1 MTETPT
7 ATSAGGGRGLPLG
20 RIHSVA
26 GEITLVRARREHLC
40 GLVRLL
46 ADDEIGA
53 TREGSGTEDV
63 YLTAFEAVDADPH
76 QVLVV
81 GLVAEEP
88 VTMLQISFIP
98 GLSRRGA
105 LRAQLEGIRVAEPLR
120 GTGVGTAM
128 MQWAIEYCR
137 DRGAA
142 VVQLSTD
149 RRRGEAHQFYFRF
162 GFVDSHLGLKL
173 QL

>member
-1 MTETPT
+1 MTDTPT
-7 ATSAGGGRGLPLG
+7 VTSAGEQGLALG
-20 RIHSVA
+20 RIHSLA
-26 GEITLVRARREHLC
+26 GEIALLRARREHLA

-53 TREGSGTEDV
+53 TREGAADDDV
-63 YLTAFEAVDADPH
+63 YATAFEAVDADPH
-76 QVLVV
+76 QLLVV
-81 GLVAEEP
+81 GLLVDEP
-88 VTMLQISFIP
+88 VTMLQISLIP

-142 VVQLSTD
+142 VVQLTTD
-149 RRRGEAHQFYFRF
+149 RRRGEAHQFYSRF

>member
-1 MTETPT
+1 MIQSRHGIVPTPG
-7 ATSAGGGRGLPLG
+7 ALG

-26 GEITLVRARREHLC
+26 GEIALIRAEQEHLA

-53 TREGSGTEDV
+53 TRETDPTDQA
-63 YLTAFEAVDADPH
+63 YARAFEAIQDDPH

-81 GLVAEEP
+81 GLIADEP
-88 VTMLQISFIP
+88 VAMLQISFVP

-105 LRAQLEGIRVAEPLR
+105 LRAQLEGIRVAEPMR
-120 GTGVGTAM
+120 GTGVGTAL
-128 MQWAIEYCR
+128 MQWAIEFCR
-137 DRGAA
+137 DRGAR
-142 VVQLSTD
+142 VVQLTTD
-149 RRRGEAHQFYFRF
+149 RRRGEAHQFYERF

-173 QL
+173 AL